1 MQEEIK
7 GLLSLAIK
15 PALPVGWVAEKESWI
30 IVTEEGRAPRLEK
43 TRYFTF
49 WNRQRDRDCE
59 DSRIDITVMTPEMER
74 IVTEYIQDV
83 LELRRYSPG
92 AADPSSLIG
101 VWA

>member
-49 WNRQRDRDCE
+49 WNRQRDCE

-83 LELRRYSPG
+83 LGLRRYSPG

>member
-15 PALPVGWVAEKESWI
+15 PALPVDWVAEKESWI

-49 WNRQRDRDCE
+49 WNRQRDCE
-59 DSRIDITVMTPEMER
+59 DSRVDITVMTPELER
-74 IVTEYIQDV
+74 IISEYIQDV
-83 LELRRYSPG
+83 LGLRRYSPW